1 MKEQLVRFSNFY
13 TKKLREFEFFPKKI
27 VKIFEFRAKN
37 EVCIFQKDD
46 APSIIG
52 SNFFLV
58 YETLPCVK

>member
-1 MKEQLVRFSNFY
+1 M
-13 TKKLREFEFFPKKI
+13 FEFSPKKI

-37 EVCIFQKDD
+37 DVCIFQKDD